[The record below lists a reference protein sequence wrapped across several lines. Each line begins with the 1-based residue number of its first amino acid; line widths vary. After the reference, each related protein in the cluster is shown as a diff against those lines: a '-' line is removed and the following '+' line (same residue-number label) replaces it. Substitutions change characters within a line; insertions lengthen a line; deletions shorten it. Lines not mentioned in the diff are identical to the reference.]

1 MILAMCSLLEKGFC
15 KRFLCFLPCF
25 FSVGNRV
32 FNLFAPKIGVSTGS
46 ADDFEV
52 FPAAFS
58 LWIWVLKRN
67 NVRRK
72 YYHDVMSP
80 TKRGNSQST
89 MLLYQYTS
97 KCQQFSM
104 LYSKMTK
111 LIPNQHQPHGVTS
124 TQQK

>member
-1 MILAMCSLLEKGFC
+1 MILAMCSLLEKGFS
-15 KRFLCFLPCF
+15 KRFLCFLPRF

-32 FNLFAPKIGVSTGS
+32 FNLFAPEIGVSTGS

-67 NVRRK
+67 HVRRK

-80 TKRGNSQST
+80 TSVAIANPPCCYIST
-89 MLLYQYTS
+89 RQNANNLACS
-97 KCQQFSM
+97 IVK
-104 LYSKMTK
+104 
-111 LIPNQHQPHGVTS
+111 
-124 TQQK
+124 